1 MYLPAAAAPAPIPAP
16 LPRAP
21 ARGGKQHVLYIDDE
35 EPLVFL
41 VVRTLERAGYQCT
54 GTQDAAEAIELVRR
68 SPVSF
73 DLVVTDLNMPGMSG
87 LDVARE
93 VLALRPDMPILIT
106 TGYVRAD
113 DVAAARK
120 LGVRDVVLKPD
131 TIDGLAAAVE
141 AHLAR
146 ASVE

>member
-1 MYLPAAAAPAPIPAP
+1 MHIL
-16 LPRAP
+16 
-21 ARGGKQHVLYIDDE
+21 VVDDE
-35 EPLVFL
+35 KDVQPLFEQKFRKGIRDRKIALAFATSGSEALDYLHRHAGDTAL
-41 VVRTLERAGYQCT
+41 VLS
-54 GTQDAAEAIELVRR
+54 DI
-68 SPVSF
+68 
-73 DLVVTDLNMPGMSG
+73 NMPGMSG

-131 TIDGLAAAVE
+131 TIEGLAAPVE